1 MNDHLLS
8 FFSLCYFTSP
18 LATTCSHI
26 AEGGTTRLTSRYRLG
41 VWILRVGVARSC
53 SRRERRAGIAV
64 ARAELALATGSVAV
78 GGRDPRVGL

>member
-41 VWILRVGVARSC
+41 VLWVLRVGTAR
-53 SRRERRAGIAV
+53 RRERRAGIAV